1 MMNWAKCRIF
11 DFLKFLVTKCPF
23 LGIVYNE
30 GLNRK
35 GGVIMPTQS
44 VRVKQI
50 FAILFSVLLMFSS
63 CIAANADTN
72 DSISTYYAEINSKDV
87 SLTISGIKATC
98 KASLFAK
105 KPTALKIKIEL
116 QKKKSDKYETV
127 ETWTKSGNGLKL
139 DLLETRNINRL
150 CKYRIKATFTA
161 GSEKEVVYQ
170 Y

>member
-1 MMNWAKCRIF
+1 M
-11 DFLKFLVTKCPF
+11 
-23 LGIVYNE
+23 
-30 GLNRK
+30 
-35 GGVIMPTQS
+35 
-44 VRVKQI
+44 
-50 FAILFSVLLMFSS
+50 
-63 CIAANADTN
+63 
-72 DSISTYYAEINSKDV
+72 
-87 SLTISGIKATC
+87 TISGIKATC

-116 QKKKSDKYETV
+116 QKKKSDRYETV

-150 CKYRIKATFTA
+150 SKYRIKATFTA

>member
-1 MMNWAKCRIF
+1 
-11 DFLKFLVTKCPF
+11 
-23 LGIVYNE
+23 
-30 GLNRK
+30 
-35 GGVIMPTQS
+35 MPTQS

-72 DSISTYYAEINSKDV
+72 DSISTYYAEINRKDV

-116 QKKKSDKYETV
+116 QKKSPTNMKP
-127 ETWTKSGNGLKL
+127 LKL
-139 DLLETRNINRL
+139 GR
-150 CKYRIKATFTA
+150 KAEMA
-161 GSEKEVVYQ
+161 
-170 Y
+170 

>member
-1 MMNWAKCRIF
+1 
-11 DFLKFLVTKCPF
+11 
-23 LGIVYNE
+23 
-30 GLNRK
+30 
-35 GGVIMPTQS
+35 MPTQS
-44 VRVKQI
+44 IRVKQI
-50 FAILFSVLLMFSS
+50 FAILFSVLLVFSS

-72 DSISTYYAEINSKDV
+72 DNLSTCYAEINSRDA

-105 KPTALKIKIEL
+105 KSTALKIKMEL
-116 QKKKSDKYETV
+116 QKKKSDGYETV

-139 DLLETRNINRL
+139 DLQETRNINRFS
-150 CKYRIKATFTA
+150 KYRIKATFTA